1 MEKIKKQE
9 VSQLPNNNFDR
20 ETFRMLKNQKTG
32 DFNPESGVIYDQ
44 QSHEFAKGA
53 NFKEIE
59 RAKHEV
65 GDGNKLEKL
74 IEDTVAKLDGLEL
87 DPAYA
92 NDPNEQKLFAEKIK
106 IAKYYLNDSLD
117 HVIEYVDSIKEMG
130 SVKLDPQSPDYQD
143 DLRRSDKERQLKHNS
158 LIDSINIV
166 NRFIR
171 NQFAK
176 MPEGKLAEFEARE
189 KAANRPLPHVQRIE
203 WPKNI
208 FLPDNLEISTES
220 GKRQQVMDWAITLS
234 ESLADIKRR
243 IK

>member
-1 MEKIKKQE
+1 MEKIEKQE
-9 VSQLPNNNFDR
+9 VSQLPNSNFDR
-20 ETFRMLKNQKTG
+20 ETFQMLRNQKTG

-44 QSHEFAKGA
+44 QSHDFAKGA

-59 RAKHEV
+59 RVKQEV

-74 IEDTVAKLDGLEL
+74 IEDTVAKLDSLEL

-92 NDPNEQKLFAEKIK
+92 NNPNEQKLFAEKIK

-117 HVIEYVDSIKEMG
+117 HVIEYVDSIKGMG
-130 SVKLDPQSPDYQD
+130 SIKLDPQNPDYKD

-171 NQFAK
+171 NQF
-176 MPEGKLAEFEARE
+176 GKLPENKLKEFEDRE
-189 KAANRPLPHVQRIE
+189 KLANRPLPHVQRIE

-208 FLPDNLEISTES
+208 FLPDSLEISTEP
-220 GKRQQVMDWAITLS
+220 GKREQVMDWAIALS
-234 ESLADIKRR
+234 ESLSKLKEKIK
-243 IK
+243 